1 MSWDDNW
8 VRAVVG
14 IGVAALGAI
23 IAGVVNAYAAKL
35 KIKEIELNYRYK
47 LRDGYLDNA
56 RKLTGEVYI
65 PISVALTNLL
75 KGYERFAANS
85 ATPNL
90 DALKEADDE
99 FCDCCRD
106 YLATLDGLLARGAD
120 AYLTL
125 ELDYWLNDFT
135 NFIRNSLSQKE
146 LRKARVVHSPF
157 SIIDRSPEFA
167 TEAVSPEKM
176 WIFLRG
182 RPFLGLRYS
191 YSEKILAAPLTS
203 NEFDRVIR
211 LGVAQLKSRIKEVTL
226 GAHPPR

>member
-75 KGYERFAANS
+75 KGYERPQTRRHPIS
-85 ATPNL
+85 ML
-90 DALKEADDE
+90 S
-99 FCDCCRD
+99 R
-106 YLATLDGLLARGAD
+106 RQM
-120 AYLTL
+120 
-125 ELDYWLNDFT
+125 T
-135 NFIRNSLSQKE
+135 NFVTAAGTISQ
-146 LRKARVVHSPF
+146 H
-157 SIIDRSPEFA
+157 
-167 TEAVSPEKM
+167 
-176 WIFLRG
+176 
-182 RPFLGLRYS
+182 
-191 YSEKILAAPLTS
+191 
-203 NEFDRVIR
+203 
-211 LGVAQLKSRIKEVTL
+211 
-226 GAHPPR
+226 